1 MMVIPWNFNIASLEV
16 FLINSRYCR
25 EDIGTPDKQVQILT
39 QFCDYVTKKN
49 SSRWRNKRSLMTA
62 GEMRSFWEAFF
73 LARLQS
79 QLTKKKA
86 PYKFTKPVTKEK
98 TAFVDIFF
106 HWNRGMCNRA
116 SEACTSRLGTP
127 SRHFCDQK
135 IDRND
140 PSKRCKGEH
149 QCCTFHK

>member
-1 MMVIPWNFNIASLEV
+1 
-16 FLINSRYCR
+16 
-25 EDIGTPDKQVQILT
+25 
-39 QFCDYVTKKN
+39 
-49 SSRWRNKRSLMTA
+49 MTA

-98 TAFVDIFF
+98 MAFIDIF
-106 HWNRGMCNRA
+106 HWNHGICNRA
-116 SEACTSRLGTP
+116 SEACTSRLSTP

-140 PSKRCKGEH
+140 PSKRCEGEH